1 MDVKRLLT
9 RGGKPFAAEIVD
21 GTENYMVFLEALGNS
36 VILPELIKSGWKLTA
51 LPLSLSKNG
60 TALMDLPKMEYSPS
74 VTEEQDM
81 YDMLGTEMPLE
92 ERKMFLSTDEVQTV
106 KMAAGNY
113 TIQTREDFLHYL
125 DETSNTK
132 MAEDFLPINY
142 FVHPAALFSF
152 EEYKDPA
159 NRKWVSM
166 LDKRRHLSMAQF
178 DNFRRWAVQNGLK
191 PDFSAQ
197 ELLSFYFQWGIC
209 GLNVPVLSKRTVEHY
224 VMCDVPVSSAD
235 ATNRTPF
242 VNDFGLVDRFQRE
255 YRKPGTERYQ
265 LSDPKEALR
274 VSQLLTDNNVAVVR
288 VRAPIGELVEEWETM
303 ETNISFN
310 PRYLMVGNMRLTSL
324 KAKGKFGDIHPRYWN
339 PSTEAEMNNDMFLR
353 AMAADFI
360 EMRKVKADVSSYRA
374 LCEVG
379 CSPLSAL
386 VYMKD
391 VLELDKADPLAT
403 DEEVLVTT
411 NDIVNYLRGN
421 TVPVEVQN
429 VIEGLMDGSQNID
442 AVQAGITNDASQ
454 NADKLYTML
463 YCANHILNI
472 PSKDIYVAISK
483 YDGSEPLSF
492 TNGEITLRIPSEP
505 IDAAYRGFKADK
517 AAYRKAQVEKADNFM
532 WVDTVARELG
542 PESATR
548 HVGVRC
554 YTAHLTSRMKDELT
568 GLQNIFI
575 KKVEDEVYDPRLKS
589 SYKDYARLFAVG
601 ALFSG
606 ALRGFYTF
614 PKEVDSTVVR
624 VTPEQ
629 KASWRKC
636 IEGPF
641 VDDTVSISDD
651 AVYFDFAGDWK
662 WYCVNAVIQPTK
674 VTPRYGFS
682 IKETSLI
689 AAWHDYSTLPLYKEL
704 LQRNLL
710 KAGDQPWS
718 LLAMTRPVFNQRED
732 DRGLIPYF
740 NSSKQYL
747 ETYDHSKKFVGV
759 PHILELQYPIFA
771 DDDAEAPEA
780 GHNEE
785 FKFKVGTGK
794 ILQYVDDGVGEKKQ
808 AKPPILPFN
817 NLMSEDFFYTGGKMT
832 LPVKEGKKPITVLD
846 HSSLFIDGHEVR
858 PADVENMDQS
868 VYPISHLC
876 GRRYLICDALGAYWT
891 VEV

>member
-1 MDVKRLLT
+1 MDIKRLLT
-9 RGGKPFAAEIVD
+9 RGGQPFAAEIVD
-21 GTENYMVFLEALGNS
+21 GTEKYMVFLEALGNS

-60 TALMDLPKMEYSPS
+60 TALMDLPKIEYSPS
-74 VTEEQDM
+74 ISEEQDM

-92 ERKMFLSTDEVQTV
+92 ERKKLLSTEEVRTV
-106 KMAAGNY
+106 KMAEGNY
-113 TIQTREDFLHYL
+113 TIQTREDFLRYL
-125 DETSNTK
+125 EETSNTK

-142 FVHPAALFSF
+142 FVHPAALFTF
-152 EEYKDPA
+152 EEFKDPA
-159 NRKWVSM
+159 NRKWLSM

-178 DNFRRWAVQNGLK
+178 DNLRQWAVHNGLK

-209 GLNVPVLSKRTVEHY
+209 GLSVPVLSKRTAEHY

-235 ATNRTPF
+235 VTNRTPF

-274 VSQLLTDNNVAVVR
+274 VSQLLKDDEVAVVR

-310 PRYLMVGNMRLTSL
+310 PRYLMVGDSRFTSL
-324 KAKGKFGDIHPRYWN
+324 KARGKFGDIHPRHWN
-339 PSTEAEMNNDMFLR
+339 PSTEEDMNNDMFLR
-353 AMAADFI
+353 SMASDFI
-360 EMRKVKADVSSYRA
+360 EKRKVKADISSYRA

-391 VLELDKADPLAT
+391 VLELDKVDPLAT
-403 DEEVLVTT
+403 DEDVLVTT
-411 NDIVNYLRGN
+411 NDIVTYLQGG

-442 AVQAGITNDASQ
+442 AVQAGITNDANQS
-454 NADKLYTML
+454 ADKLYTML

-472 PSKDIYVAISK
+472 PAKDIYTAIANF
-483 YDGSEPLSF
+483 DGTTPLSF
-492 TNGEITLRIPSEP
+492 TNGQVTLRIPSDP

-517 AAYRKAQVEKADNFM
+517 AAYRKEQAEKADNFM
-532 WVDTVARELG
+532 WVDAVARELG
-542 PESATR
+542 PESASR

-554 YTAHLTSRMKDELT
+554 YTARLNSRMKDELAL
-568 GLQNIFI
+568 LQNEFI
-575 KKVEDEVYDPRLKS
+575 KRAEEEVNNPYVLNACREN
-589 SYKDYARLFAVG
+589 ARIVAIN

-614 PKEVDSTVVR
+614 PEEVDKSVVR
-624 VTPEQ
+624 ITPEQ
-629 KASWRKC
+629 RASWRKC

-651 AVYFDFAGDWK
+651 AVYFDFAGEWK
-662 WYCVNAVIQPTK
+662 WYCVNAIIQPTK

-682 IKETSLI
+682 LKETSLI
-689 AAWHDYSTLPLYKEL
+689 ATWHDYSTLPIYKDL
-704 LQRNLL
+704 LQRNLI
-710 KAGDQPWS
+710 KVGDQPWS

-732 DRGLIPYF
+732 DRGLISYF
-740 NSSKQYL
+740 NASKQYL
-747 ETYDHSKKFVGV
+747 DSYDRTKQFVGV
-759 PHILELQYPIFA
+759 PHILELQYPIFSN
-771 DDDAEAPEA
+771 DDAEAPA
-780 GHNEE
+780 AAVGEE
-785 FKFKVGTGK
+785 YKFKVGTGR
-794 ILQYVDDGVGEKKQ
+794 IIQYAKDDIGEKVSS
-808 AKPPILPFN
+808 KPPILPFN
-817 NLMSEDFFYTGGKMT
+817 NLTPEDFFYTGGKMS
-832 LPVKEGKKPITVLD
+832 LPVKSGKKPITVLD
-846 HSSLFIDGHEVR
+846 NSSLFVDGHEVR
-858 PADVENMDQS
+858 PADVENMNP
-868 VYPISHLC
+868 VEYPVTHLC

>member
-1 MDVKRLLT
+1 
-9 RGGKPFAAEIVD
+9 
-21 GTENYMVFLEALGNS
+21 
-36 VILPELIKSGWKLTA
+36 
-51 LPLSLSKNG
+51 
-60 TALMDLPKMEYSPS
+60 
-74 VTEEQDM
+74 
-81 YDMLGTEMPLE
+81 
-92 ERKMFLSTDEVQTV
+92 
-106 KMAAGNY
+106 
-113 TIQTREDFLHYL
+113 
-125 DETSNTK
+125 
-132 MAEDFLPINY
+132 
-142 FVHPAALFSF
+142 
-152 EEYKDPA
+152 
-159 NRKWVSM
+159 
-166 LDKRRHLSMAQF
+166 
-178 DNFRRWAVQNGLK
+178 
-191 PDFSAQ
+191 
-197 ELLSFYFQWGIC
+197 
-209 GLNVPVLSKRTVEHY
+209 
-224 VMCDVPVSSAD
+224 
-235 ATNRTPF
+235 
-242 VNDFGLVDRFQRE
+242 
-255 YRKPGTERYQ
+255 
-265 LSDPKEALR
+265 
-274 VSQLLTDNNVAVVR
+274 
-288 VRAPIGELVEEWETM
+288 
-303 ETNISFN
+303 
-310 PRYLMVGNMRLTSL
+310 
-324 KAKGKFGDIHPRYWN
+324 
-339 PSTEAEMNNDMFLR
+339 
-353 AMAADFI
+353 MAADFI

-472 PSKDIYVAISK
+472 PAKDIYAAISK
-483 YDGSEPLSF
+483 FDGSEPLSF

-554 YTAHLTSRMKDELT
+554 YTAHLTSRMKDELA
-568 GLQNIFI
+568 GLQNVFI

-651 AVYFDFAGDWK
+651 AVYFDFAGDWM
-662 WYCVNAVIQPTK
+662 
-674 VTPRYGFS
+674 
-682 IKETSLI
+682 
-689 AAWHDYSTLPLYKEL
+689 L
-704 LQRNLL
+704 L
-710 KAGDQPWS
+710 
-718 LLAMTRPVFNQRED
+718 
-732 DRGLIPYF
+732 
-740 NSSKQYL
+740 
-747 ETYDHSKKFVGV
+747 
-759 PHILELQYPIFA
+759 
-771 DDDAEAPEA
+771 
-780 GHNEE
+780 
-785 FKFKVGTGK
+785 
-794 ILQYVDDGVGEKKQ
+794 
-808 AKPPILPFN
+808 
-817 NLMSEDFFYTGGKMT
+817 
-832 LPVKEGKKPITVLD
+832 
-846 HSSLFIDGHEVR
+846 
-858 PADVENMDQS
+858 
-868 VYPISHLC
+868 
-876 GRRYLICDALGAYWT
+876 
-891 VEV
+891 